1 MNNTLPRKTS
11 KMRVKEPAMAAISAA
26 MFLFLTIF
34 LLWPLGEMIAKSL
47 IGKNGL
53 TGALYYEA
61 ITTPTFVKAFY
72 NSVCMAV
79 LSTITATLV
88 GYVFAYA
95 ITRVNLPGKSVFR
108 AIIIMQLI
116 TLPFSTGLAF
126 LLLFGRNG
134 LITATLLRATI
145 DLYGLPGLWFV
156 QTLSFF
162 PVAYLIL
169 AGVLRSIDP
178 TLEYAA
184 RNLGAGGRNVFV
196 DVILPLSIPG
206 IANAMLLVA
215 LNVLADFGNPILIGG
230 NFSVL
235 ATEIYYQVAG
245 VASNFGMAGVFSIFL
260 LMPVVTLFLIQKYL
274 VSKRLYVTVT
284 GAPTTLRISPSS
296 LYVKWGLFTFCTII
310 SSLVV
315 LIYGSIIVGAFTR
328 TWGYDY
334 SFSMDS
340 MQKIMYQGIPTL
352 INALTYSIEASIV
365 CAFLGV
371 LVAYL
376 VVRRQ
381 AIGRGFLDLL
391 STLPSAIPGVVLGVG
406 YIFAFNTPPLAITG
420 TAAIIVLN
428 NIVRRL
434 PTGFQAGS
442 AGLQQID
449 VSIEEASMSLGASR
463 MGTIRRIV
471 FPLLK
476 SAFGAGFIYGFIKSM
491 TTVSAAIFLVT
502 ADTNLPSVIIL
513 GLADN
518 GYPGQAAALSVVVFA
533 AIIGTLV
540 AARLIGGNKLK
551 LFEV

>member
-1 MNNTLPRKTS
+1 
-11 KMRVKEPAMAAISAA
+11 MAAITAA
-26 MFLFLTIF
+26 LFLFLFIF
-34 LLWPLGEMIAKSL
+34 LIWPLGEMVARSL

-61 ITTPTFVKAFY
+61 ITQPRFGKAFY
-72 NSVCMAV
+72 NSMCMVV
-79 LSTITATLV
+79 LSTITATFV

-95 ITRVNLPGKSVFR
+95 VARVNLPGKSVFR
-108 AIIIMQLI
+108 AIIILQLI
-116 TLPFSTGLAF
+116 SLPFSSGLAF

-134 LITATLLRATI
+134 LITSTLLRVTV

-162 PVAYLIL
+162 PVAYLVL
-169 AGVLRSIDP
+169 AGVLRTIDP

-206 IANAMLLVA
+206 VANAMLLVA

-235 ATEIYYQVAG
+235 ATEIYLQVAG
-245 VASNFGMAGVFSIFL
+245 VVSNFGMAGVFSIFL
-260 LMPVVTLFLIQKYL
+260 LVPVVSIFLIQKYL

-296 LYVKWGLFTFCTII
+296 RYVKWGLFTFCAII
-310 SSLVV
+310 SILVV
-315 LIYGSIIVGAFTR
+315 LIYASIIVGAFTR
-328 TWGYDY
+328 TWGWDY
-334 SFSMDS
+334 SFSLNN
-340 MQKIMYQGIPTL
+340 MQQIMFQGIPTL
-352 INALTYSIEASIV
+352 INALTYAAEASIV
-365 CAFLGV
+365 SAFLGV
-371 LVAYL
+371 LIAYL

-381 AIGRGFLDLL
+381 AVGRGILDLV

-428 NIVRRL
+428 HIIRRL
-434 PTGFQAGS
+434 PTGSQAGS
-442 AGLQQID
+442 AGLRQID

-463 MGTIRRIV
+463 LGTIRRIV

-476 SAFGAGFIYGFIKSM
+476 SAFGAGFIYTFIKSM
-491 TTVSAAIFLVT
+491 TTVSAAIFLVS

-518 GYPGQAAALSVVVFA
+518 GYPGQAAALSLVLFA
-533 AIIGTLV
+533 GIIGTLV
-540 AARLIGGNKLK
+540 VARLIGGSKLR

>member
-1 MNNTLPRKTS
+1 
-11 KMRVKEPAMAAISAA
+11 MRVREPAIAAVTAA
-26 MFLFLTIF
+26 LWIF
-34 LLWPLGEMIAKSL
+34 LAIFLIWPLGEMVGRSL
-47 IGKNGL
+47 IGKDGL

-61 ITTPTFVKAFY
+61 FTQARFANAFY
-72 NSVCMAV
+72 NSVYMV
-79 LSTITATLV
+79 IISTITATLV
-88 GYVFAYA
+88 GYLFAYA
-95 ITRVNLPGKSVFR
+95 ITRVDLPGKSVFR
-108 AIIIMQLI
+108 AIIILELI
-116 TLPFSTGLAF
+116 SLPFTTGLAF
-126 LLLFGRNG
+126 ILLFGRNG
-134 LITATLLRATI
+134 LITSTLLRATV

-156 QTLSFF
+156 QTLAFF
-162 PVAYLIL
+162 PVAYLVL

-178 TLEYAA
+178 TLEHAA
-184 RNLGAGGRNVFV
+184 RNLGAGGRNVFA

-235 ATEIYYQVAG
+235 ATEIYLQVAG
-245 VASNFGMAGVFSIFL
+245 VTANFGMAGVSSVFLLAPVLSIFL
-260 LMPVVTLFLIQKYL
+260 VQKYL
-274 VSKRLYVTVT
+274 VSRRLYVTVT
-284 GAPTTLRISPSS
+284 GAPTTLQISRSS
-296 LYVKWGLFTFCTII
+296 WYVKWGLFTFCTFI
-310 SSLVV
+310 SALIV
-315 LIYGSIIVGAFTR
+315 LIYASITVGAFTR
-328 TWGYDY
+328 VWGVDY
-334 SFSMDS
+334 SFSLVS
-340 MQKIMYQGIPTL
+340 MNYVMFQGVPTL
-352 INALTYSIEASIV
+352 INALTYAIEASVV

-381 AIGRGFLDLL
+381 AVARGFLDLI

-428 NIVRRL
+428 HIIRRL

-463 MGTIRRIV
+463 MGTVRMIV

-476 SAFGAGFIYGFIKSM
+476 SAFAAGFIYAFVKSM
-491 TTVSAAIFLVT
+491 TTVSAAIFLVS
-502 ADTNLPSVIIL
+502 ADTNLPSVVIL
-513 GLADN
+513 GLADH
-518 GYPGQAAALSVVVFA
+518 GYWGQAAALSVVLIA

-540 AARLIGGNKLK
+540 VARLIGGNKLK